1 MQEIMLKS
9 KIHMAKVTD
18 KSINYMGSIGIDTEL
33 LEKAGMK
40 PFELVL
46 VADVN
51 NGQRFVTYIIP
62 EEKGS
67 KKIVVN
73 GAAARLVEQ
82 GDRVIIMA
90 FGMYDSNEYK
100 GPKVIIMNEKNE
112 IVEIKQ
118 EGV

>member
-1 MQEIMLKS
+1 MQEMLLKA
-9 KIHMAKVTD
+9 KLHMAKVTD

-33 LEKAGMK
+33 LERAGMK
-40 PFELVL
+40 PYELVL

-51 NGQRFVTYIIP
+51 NGNRFVTYIIP

-67 KKIVVN
+67 KKIVIN

-90 FGMYDSNEYK
+90 FGMYNNGEYK
-100 GPKVIIMNEKNE
+100 GPKVLILNENNEVIEEKNE
-112 IVEIKQ
+112 
-118 EGV
+118 GV